1 MNSHTN
7 QPPEDFSLQTPFEP
21 MYEDVKTNPNKVWFE
36 LEERLEKLIKWLA
49 WWKNFDKDEL
59 NQQTYLYFIALCEQY
74 DPYYQGKFFKFDRYL
89 FKNLIIKLR
98 AYIQRYYFKGK
109 REKPSDCY
117 EFLMQDQVT
126 NEINDVE
133 SELYNEYVYSLID
146 ERAAEIVRLT
156 LGGYK
161 QQEIGKKLEIS
172 QSRVSV
178 IKKKALKDLYNIL
191 DEEHSE
197 EEKNDLIVSEIK
209 KTLYDKP
216 RKRRKKKSSQN
227 QQKQKIV
234 AQAKN

>member
-1 MNSHTN
+1 LNINSTN
-7 QPPEDFSLQTPFEP
+7 NVALEDFSLQTPFEP
-21 MYEDVKTNPNKVWFE
+21 LYEDIKTNPNKVWFE
-36 LEERLEKLIKWLA
+36 LERRLNKLIKWLA

-59 NQQTYLYFIALCEQY
+59 TQQTYLYFISLCEQY

-126 NEINDVE
+126 NDIKDVE
-133 SELYNEYVYSLID
+133 SELYNEYIYSLVD
-146 ERAAEIVRLT
+146 ERAAEIVKLT
-156 LGGYK
+156 LNGYK
-161 QQEIGKKLEIS
+161 QQEIGKKLNIS

-191 DEEHSE
+191 DENHTE
-197 EEKNDLIVSEIK
+197 EEKNEIILEDLKQSF
-209 KTLYDKP
+209 YDKP
-216 RKRRKKKSSQN
+216 QKEKRKKSN
-227 QQKQKIV
+227 
-234 AQAKN
+234 